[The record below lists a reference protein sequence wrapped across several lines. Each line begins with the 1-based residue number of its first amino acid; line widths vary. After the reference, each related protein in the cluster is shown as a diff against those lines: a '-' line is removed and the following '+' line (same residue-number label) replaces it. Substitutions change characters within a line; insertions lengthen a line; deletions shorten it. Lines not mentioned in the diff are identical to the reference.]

1 MSESRTRVGDLPSFL
16 KKEYGLDWR
25 NGSRETVMGVT
36 YELEYQD
43 RFHDE
48 DDRPVW
54 EPRFEWRWNYVEGEL
69 ERDRLFVSP
78 KIEKT
83 ADLCELYYFCG
94 SVELQQPDGSMI
106 LTTPYHL
113 FPSAEET
120 EQHWREIAPGKE
132 YPAGK
137 VISVGRGNVV
147 IFCDFVGEGE
157 MLFQEIAEAMVK
169 RGIPRREVGFICGG
183 GKKSS
188 SEEDGVPLSRQSV
201 ADWFNAGM
209 LFAAIGSSGVMS
221 EGLNLQGRV
230 YPAVATIH
238 LTLPWNQSN
247 LDQRNG
253 RVGRQGNGSAWIDQ
267 HYILSPRSTDPT
279 RIDLIRRKK
288 GVGDSFTQASD
299 VENLEIESV
308 SLTLDTL
315 SEMLSF
321 DPVAIRKRRAI
332 EEARIEKLSAERSRQ
347 ANRKR
352 LARYF
357 HQLLVFRKHKA
368 YNSSDVPKLR
378 SALEVDRQ
386 FLMKTFDGDTSALFS
401 KIPEDGKLEL
411 FVTSFGDI
419 YEIGDWIKSSHGH
432 LFRVWDIVTTER
444 GEIEIHAILAHPGN
458 TYSGDIYR
466 FSLHE
471 FAWSKDARERWKTTS
486 RSRIEEK
493 RFYPMYPETSVY
505 SMNCSYNKRYASL
518 LFFEKI
524 EDEETIE
531 ARLGRIFW
539 YRDILVFFSNQEM
552 QKHRQAIC
560 DVLARDG
567 GNAAPVLY
575 WTSNGRL
582 KADYARS
589 DLGEKMAVPS
599 DPGFKDEYCLHTA
612 VHAHESRHL
621 ADINHKFD
629 VIADLCLWPDGIGSY
644 QGPVREARAIGA
656 EYAKNLGLV
665 LA

>member
-1 MSESRTRVGDLPSFL
+1 V
-16 KKEYGLDWR
+16 
-25 NGSRETVMGVT
+25 
-36 YELEYQD
+36 
-43 RFHDE
+43 
-48 DDRPVW
+48 
-54 EPRFEWRWNYVEGEL
+54 
-69 ERDRLFVSP
+69 VS
-78 KIEKT
+78 
-83 ADLCELYYFCG
+83 
-94 SVELQQPDGSMI
+94 VN
-106 LTTPYHL
+106 
-113 FPSAEET
+113 
-120 EQHWREIAPGKE
+120 
-132 YPAGK
+132 
-137 VISVGRGNVV
+137 RGNVV

-157 MLFQEIAEAMVK
+157 MLFQEIVAAMVK
-169 RGIPRREVGFICGG
+169 RGIPRREVGFVCGG

-267 HYILSPRSTDPT
+267 HYLLSPRSTDPT

-299 VENLEIESV
+299 EENLEIETV

-332 EEARIEKLSAERSRQ
+332 EEARIAKLSEERSRQ
-347 ANRKR
+347 TNRKR

-357 HQLLVFRKHKA
+357 NQLMQFLKHKA
-368 YNSSDVPKLR
+368 YNSANVPQMR
-378 SALEVDRQ
+378 EALEVDRQ
-386 FLMKTFDGDTSALFS
+386 FLLNTFDEETSSLLS

-411 FVTSFGDI
+411 FVTSFGDV
-419 YEIGDWIKSSHGH
+419 YRIGDWIKSSHGH
-432 LFRVWDIVTTER
+432 LFRIWDVVVTDK
-444 GEIEIHAILAHPGN
+444 GEVEIHAILAHPGN
-458 TYSGDIYR
+458 TYSGDLYK

-471 FAWSKDARERWKTTS
+471 FAWSKESRERWKTTS

-493 RFYPMYPETSVY
+493 LFFPMYPKTSLSERSY
-505 SMNCSYNKRYASL
+505 PYNKRKAEL

-524 EDEETIE
+524 EDAETFE
-531 ARLGRIFW
+531 ARLRRVCS
-539 YRDILVFFSNQEM
+539 YRDILVFFCEKEM
-552 QKHRQAIC
+552 QQHRQALC
-560 DVLARDG
+560 DVLARSG
-567 GNAAPVLY
+567 GDAAPVLY

-589 DLGEKMAVPS
+589 DWGEAMAVPS
-599 DPGFKDEYCLHTA
+599 DPGFKDEYCLH
-612 VHAHESRHL
+612 L
-621 ADINHKFD
+621 ALYAREAFPKTINQKFD
-629 VIADLCLWPDGIGSY
+629 SLADLCLWPLGLNSWNGPVKEGRVIGS
-644 QGPVREARAIGA
+644 G
-656 EYAKNLGLV
+656 YAKNLGLV